1 MACGRQQTKAIKD
14 AALATVEY
22 ARKNVWEESYP
33 IAITNEGIRRSP
45 NTYKWKCIKRVGQR
59 VIAEGLK
66 D

>member
-1 MACGRQQTKAIKD
+1 MACGRQQRKAIKD

-22 ARKNVWEESYP
+22 ARKNVRAESKP
-33 IAITNEGIRRSP
+33 IANDVEGIRRSP
-45 NTYKWKCIKRVGQR
+45 NTNKWKCIKRVGQR